1 MKITS
6 KHNRSS
12 RNITFQTILLFLQR
26 KTLQLRIVV
35 LGRVGKDCRQDKIYI
50 ILLRK
55 EMREISHLHMISI
68 QQQPTIHLVLRS
80 LQ

>member
-26 KTLQLRIVV
+26 KTHQLQIVV
-35 LGRVGKDCRQDKIYI
+35 LGKVGKDYRQDKTCTRL
-50 ILLRK
+50 LLR
-55 EMREISHLHMISI
+55 EMREISHLLMISI